1 MVESKQ
7 EKCGTDENA
16 NLMDLRSRIES
27 LYQWRQ
33 LEVVW
38 LKQRLNL
45 SNQKIARILNYKP
58 QTVSLIWHKWKND
71 RDSFFHLNRPGGR
84 KRSYLTVEEESEF
97 IAPFLTADEINVKE
111 IKEEYQSI
119 VAREVAD
126 STIYRLLSR
135 HEWKHKKGMVGKE

>member
-1 MVESKQ
+1 MAESQQ
-7 EKCGTDENA
+7 EKCGPDDAA
-16 NLMDLRSRIES
+16 NLMDLRSRIKS

-58 QTVSLIWHKWKND
+58 QTVSFIWHKWKND
-71 RDSFFHLNRPGGR
+71 RDSFFHVNRPGGR
-84 KRSYLTVEEESEF
+84 KRSYLTLEEESEF
-97 IAPFLTADEINVKE
+97 IAPFLAADDINVRE
-111 IKEEYQSI
+111 IKEEYQS
-119 VAREVAD
+119 VVGREVAD

-135 HEWKHKKGMVGKE
+135 HEWKHKKGLAGKE